1 MPEPVVAVIS
11 DVKRNPPELGIK
23 LDTVKPVLFR
33 VKLSVLVDDVWLPLQ
48 TDIGP
53 IQLTANEKDPNGVW
67 VKVPVARVR
76 LSGVAPVSVTV
87 PVPERLKVST
97 SLPPALNLSLTG
109 VRVTVTMTELLPLC
123 RSVTEP
129 KGEVPQLLVG
139 GQLLSV
145 KKVWGWDAGTHQR
158 VKPTNTTVA
167 TKDVFNI

>member
-23 LDTVKPVLFR
+23 LDTVKPVLLR

-87 PVPERLKVST
+87 PDPERLKVST
-97 SLPPALNLSLTG
+97 SLPPALNLSLIG
-109 VRVTVTMTELLPLC
+109 VRVTVTMTELTPCCNSTVPNGLVPH
-123 RSVTEP
+123 P
-129 KGEVPQLLVG
+129 PPPQLC
-139 GQLLSV
+139 
-145 KKVWGWDAGTHQR
+145 KVR
-158 VKPTNTTVA
+158 L
-167 TKDVFNI
+167 